1 MARIDGEVNASTI
14 MQAAMQELD
23 SPTGLMQGPGEMDMS
38 NPQACSDMCTSMVQ
52 AHPGA

>member
-1 MARIDGEVNASTI
+1 MARIDGEVTAGAI

-38 NPQACSDMCTSMVQ
+38 NPQQCSDMCSAMVQ